1 MNLYEILGYLASALI
16 AVSLTMSSILRLRIL
31 NLAGAFLFAVYG
43 TLIGAVPVAVVN
55 AFIVCINVF
64 YLARVYRTEMLFR
77 ILQVRPG
84 SAYLHYFLERNEG
97 EIRRFMPDYR
107 QREVEG
113 DLAFFILRDVVPAGV
128 LMGEPRADGTLDIH
142 VDYVLP
148 DYRDFSIGEF
158 VYERQADF
166 FRSRGIRRLT
176 ARALTKK
183 HARYLKRMGFRP
195 DPDAGS
201 GCYAREVAA

>member
-1 MNLYEILGYLASALI
+1 MNLYEGLGYVASALV

-55 AFIVCINVF
+55 AFIVCINIF
-64 YLARVYRTEMLFR
+64 YLARIYRTEVLFR

-84 SAYLHYFLERNEG
+84 SAYLHYFLERNED

-107 QREVEG
+107 LREVEG
-113 DLAFFILRDVVPAGV
+113 GLAFFILRDVVPAGV
-128 LMGEPRADGTLDIH
+128 LVGEPRGDGTLDIH

-158 VYERQADF
+158 VYERQSDF

-176 ARALTKK
+176 ARALTRK
-183 HARYLKRMGFRP
+183 HARYLERMGFRP
-195 DPDAGS
+195 AAEAGS